1 MPMKNPPHP
10 GRIVREECLQ
20 PLGLSVTSG
29 AKILGVSRQALNNLV
44 NQRAGISPEMA
55 IRLAKAFGS
64 TPETWVRM
72 QSNYD
77 LAKALKSE
85 SKIRVRRY
93 RGTEGAAWGRS
104 MQRKPL
110 HRGTE
115 NRRYIAITAAML

>member
-20 PLGLSVTSG
+20 PLGLSVTAG

-64 TPETWVRM
+64 SAETWLRM

-77 LAKALKSE
+77 LAQARKSE

-93 RGTEGAAWGRS
+93 RRTEVAA
-104 MQRKPL
+104 
-110 HRGTE
+110 
-115 NRRYIAITAAML
+115 

>member
-20 PLGLSVTSG
+20 PLGLSVTEG
-29 AKILGVSRQALNNLV
+29 AKALGVSRQALNNLV
-44 NQRAGISPEMA
+44 NERAGISPEMA

-64 TPETWVRM
+64 SAQTWLRM

-85 SKIRVRRY
+85 SQIRVRRY
-93 RGTEGAAWGRS
+93 RRAQVAA
-104 MQRKPL
+104 
-110 HRGTE
+110 
-115 NRRYIAITAAML
+115 